1 MAGYNRIIMVG
12 NLTRDPE
19 LKPVGNQSVCK
30 LNIAANRQY
39 KNKQTGTLVQEV
51 CFIDAEVWGVQADS
65 CKAYL
70 SKGKPVLIEG
80 RLKLDS
86 WKDAEGSSKS
96 KHSIVAERIIFLN
109 SNSEA
114 SMEENNSLS
123 SSNFEEEDNS
133 SKNFESA
140 KKDVKKVIKTKN
152 DFSFSNNP
160 PFSSEEELPF

>member
-19 LKPVGNQSVCK
+19 LKPVGSQSVCK

-39 KNKQTGTLVQEV
+39 KNKQTGALVQEV

-86 WKDAEGSSKS
+86 WKDAEGSVKS
-96 KHSIVAERIIFLN
+96 KHSIVAERVIFLN

-114 SMEENNSLS
+114 SIEENNSLS
-123 SSNFEEEDNS
+123 SSNFEEEESS
-133 SKNFESA
+133 SKFESA
-140 KKDVKKVIKTKN
+140 KKDIKKTTKTKS
-152 DFSFSNNP
+152 DFNFSNNP